1 MAWCSRYSAYVMS
14 TARAVEYRFCPL
26 CGDKLVQLENG
37 PDRGRMGCQQK
48 HFVHYENPAVTAFAL
63 VKRDGRYLVL
73 KRGLEP
79 YRDRWELP
87 GGFVEAGESPTEAV
101 RREIFE
107 ETGLRVET
115 PSIIGAYTSRYGD
128 DGKWTVDVAFHC
140 LASPGDLSL
149 SAESADAAWVAIEQM
164 PPLAF
169 AGERS
174 AFEEFEQGLA
184 SALGLKPQEPKS

>member
-1 MAWCSRYSAYVMS
+1 MS
-14 TARAVEYRFCPL
+14 TACAVEFRFCPV
-26 CGDKLVQLENG
+26 CGDELVRLANG
-37 PDRGRMGCQQK
+37 PDRGRMGCPRL

-63 VKRDGRYLVL
+63 VERDGRYLVL
-73 KRGLEP
+73 QRGQEP
-79 YRDRWELP
+79 YRGRWELP
-87 GGFVEAGESPTEAV
+87 GGFVEQRETPAEGV

-107 ETGLRVET
+107 ETGLRVDA

-140 LASPGDLSL
+140 QASPGELSL
-149 SAESADAAWVAIEQM
+149 SAESSHAAWVSIEQM

-174 AFEEFEQGLA
+174 AFEEFKQ
-184 SALGLKPQEPKS
+184 SRK